1 MYKKDLH
8 VRLLGFSSVV
18 ELVGAMPEIV
28 KIERP
33 TKTGDWYLTLK
44 TSSGTLLYIK
54 LRVKLARIVTV
65 FVGGKQTCRIKQ

>member
-54 LRVKLARIVTV
+54 LRVKLACIVAV
-65 FVGGKQTCRIKQ
+65 FVGG